1 MALRSLMK
9 GKELR
14 AAQKKLE
21 EARAKAEELE
31 KREAELEADVEA
43 AETDEEKAAVE
54 EAVDAFETEKA
65 ETEKAVT
72 DLEAEVDKLERELA
86 EIEEKQPEAEAP
98 AEGKREAA
106 TPQKEIRTMNKRWK
120 EMTHEERSALVKRD
134 GVQAW
139 IGEIRS
145 AIMEKRAITNVGL
158 TIPQEVLPILKE
170 NVAEYS
176 KLLKHV
182 RLVSVSGE
190 ARQVIQGGIPEAVWT
205 DCCANLNELSLTFY
219 GTEVNCWKVAGFFAL
234 CNANIEDSDEDLIGD
249 VLQALGQAIGL
260 AVDKSILYGTGSRMP
275 LGVVTRLVQT
285 SKPAGYSDTDRPWV
299 DLHTSNVKTIAN
311 SVTGAALIKAIIT
324 NAAAAKNKYTN
335 SAKVWVMNEATHI
348 KILGETIN
356 VDANGQLV
364 AGASDKMPV
373 VGGDIVELEC
383 VPDNMIVAGYFDLY
397 LLGERAGAKFATSE
411 HVRFL
416 QDQTVFKGTAR
427 YDGVPVIAEAFV
439 FIGIDGTSPAVSG
452 VAFPQDK
459 AQPIPAI
466 ALNAAAATVASGD
479 TIQLYALITPGM
491 GTVEWASGTVAKA
504 TVDSTGVVTGKASGS
519 SIITAT
525 CDGLSASCTVTVTAE

>member
-31 KREAELEADVEA
+31 KRESELEADVEA

-54 EAVDAFETEKA
+54 EAVGAFETEKA

-86 EIEEKQPEAEAP
+86 EIEATP
-98 AEGKREAA
+98 AEDKKPEERKAA
-106 TPQKEIRTMNKRWK
+106 TPQKETRTMNKRWR

-205 DCCANLNELSLTFY
+205 DCCANLNELALTFY

-285 SKPAGYSDTDRPWV
+285 EKPAGYSDTDRPWV
-299 DLHTSNVKTIAN
+299 DLHTSNVKSIATT
-311 SVTGAALIKAIIT
+311 VKGVDLFAEILTDAGAAKS
-324 NAAAAKNKYTN
+324 KYSRGT
-335 SAKVWVMNEATHI
+335 KVWVMNETTYTA
-348 KILGETIN
+348 LQAQGLSVN
-356 VDANGQLV
+356 A
-364 AGASDKMPV
+364 AGAIVTAVNGSLPV
-373 VGGDIVELEC
+373 VGGVAEVLDFI
-383 VPDNMIVAGYFDLY
+383 PDNVIIGGYFDLY
-397 LLGERAGAKFATSE
+397 LMAERAGAKFATSE

-416 QDQTVFKGTAR
+416 QDQTVVKGIAR
-427 YDGVPVIAEAFV
+427 YDGKPVIAEGFV
-439 FIGIDGTSPAVSG
+439 AIGLNG
-452 VAFPQDK
+452 VTPTAQMTFAQD
-459 AQPIPAI
+459 
-466 ALNAAAATVASGD
+466 
-479 TIQLYALITPGM
+479 
-491 GTVEWASGTVAKA
+491 
-504 TVDSTGVVTGKASGS
+504 
-519 SIITAT
+519 
-525 CDGLSASCTVTVTAE
+525 SANL

>member
-9 GKELR
+9 GKALR
-14 AAQKKLE
+14 EAQKKLE
-21 EARAKAEELE
+21 EARAKMAELE
-31 KREAELEADVEA
+31 TREAELEADVEA

-54 EAVDAFETEKA
+54 EAVETFETEKA

-86 EIEEKQPEAEAP
+86 EIEATP
-98 AEGKREAA
+98 AEDKKPEERKAA

-158 TIPQEVLPILKE
+158 TIPQDVLPILKE

-205 DCCANLNELSLTFY
+205 DCCANLNELDLTFY

-285 SKPAGYSDTDRPWV
+285 EKPAGYSDTDRPWV
-299 DLHTSNVKTIAN
+299 DLHTSNVKSIAAT
-311 SVTGAALIKAIIT
+311 VKGVDLFAEILTDAGAAKS
-324 NAAAAKNKYTN
+324 KYSRGT
-335 SAKVWVMNEATHI
+335 KVWVMNETTYTA
-348 KILGETIN
+348 LQAQGLSVN
-356 VDANGQLV
+356 A
-364 AGASDKMPV
+364 AGAIVTAVNGSLPV
-373 VGGDIVELEC
+373 VGGVAEVLDFI
-383 VPDNMIVAGYFDLY
+383 PDNVIIGGYFDLY
-397 LLGERAGAKFATSE
+397 LMAERAGAKFATSE

-416 QDQTVFKGTAR
+416 QDQTVVKGTAR
-427 YDGVPVIAEAFV
+427 YDGKPVIAEGFV
-439 FIGIDGTSPAVSG
+439 AIGLNGVTPNATMTFAQDGAN
-452 VAFPQDK
+452 
-459 AQPIPAI
+459 
-466 ALNAAAATVASGD
+466 L
-479 TIQLYALITPGM
+479 
-491 GTVEWASGTVAKA
+491 
-504 TVDSTGVVTGKASGS
+504 
-519 SIITAT
+519 
-525 CDGLSASCTVTVTAE
+525 

>member
-54 EAVDAFETEKA
+54 EAVEAFETEKA

-86 EIEEKQPEAEAP
+86 EIEATP
-98 AEGKREAA
+98 AEDKKPEERKAA

-285 SKPAGYSDTDRPWV
+285 EKPAGYSDTDRPWV
-299 DLHTSNVKTIAN
+299 DLHTSNVKSIAAT
-311 SVTGAALIKAIIT
+311 VKGVDLFAEILTDAGAAKS
-324 NAAAAKNKYTN
+324 KYSRGT
-335 SAKVWVMNEATHI
+335 KVWVMNETTYTA
-348 KILGETIN
+348 LQAQGLSVN
-356 VDANGQLV
+356 A
-364 AGASDKMPV
+364 AGAIVTAVNGSLPV
-373 VGGDIVELEC
+373 VGGVAEVLDFI
-383 VPDNMIVAGYFDLY
+383 PDNVIIGGYFDLY
-397 LLGERAGAKFATSE
+397 LMAERAGAKFATSE

-416 QDQTVFKGTAR
+416 QDQTVVKGTAR
-427 YDGVPVIAEAFV
+427 YDGKPVIAEGFV
-439 FIGIDGTSPAVSG
+439 AIGLNGVTPNATMTFAQDGAN
-452 VAFPQDK
+452 
-459 AQPIPAI
+459 
-466 ALNAAAATVASGD
+466 L
-479 TIQLYALITPGM
+479 
-491 GTVEWASGTVAKA
+491 
-504 TVDSTGVVTGKASGS
+504 
-519 SIITAT
+519 
-525 CDGLSASCTVTVTAE
+525 

>member
-21 EARAKAEELE
+21 EARAKAEELQ

-54 EAVDAFETEKA
+54 EAVESFETEKA

-86 EIEEKQPEAEAP
+86 EIEATP
-98 AEGKREAA
+98 AEDKKPEERKAA

-120 EMTHEERSALVKRD
+120 EMTREERSALVKRD

-158 TIPQEVLPILKE
+158 TIPQEVIPILKE

-285 SKPAGYSDTDRPWV
+285 EKPAGYSDTDRPWV
-299 DLHTSNVKTIAN
+299 DLHTSNVKSIAAT
-311 SVTGAALIKAIIT
+311 VKGVDLFAEILTDAGAAKS
-324 NAAAAKNKYTN
+324 KYSRGT
-335 SAKVWVMNEATHI
+335 KVWVMNETTYTA
-348 KILGETIN
+348 LQAQGLSVN
-356 VDANGQLV
+356 A
-364 AGASDKMPV
+364 AGAIVTVVNGSLPV
-373 VGGDIVELEC
+373 VGGVAEVLDFI
-383 VPDNMIVAGYFDLY
+383 PDNVIIGGYFDLY
-397 LLGERAGAKFATSE
+397 LMAERAGAKFATSE

-416 QDQTVFKGTAR
+416 QDQTVVKGTAR
-427 YDGVPVIAEAFV
+427 YDGKPVIAEGFV
-439 FIGIDGTSPAVSG
+439 AIGLNGVTPNATMTFAQDGAN
-452 VAFPQDK
+452 
-459 AQPIPAI
+459 
-466 ALNAAAATVASGD
+466 L
-479 TIQLYALITPGM
+479 
-491 GTVEWASGTVAKA
+491 
-504 TVDSTGVVTGKASGS
+504 
-519 SIITAT
+519 
-525 CDGLSASCTVTVTAE
+525 

>member
-21 EARAKAEELE
+21 EARAKAEELQ

-120 EMTHEERSALVKRD
+120 EMTHEERSAFVKAD

-205 DCCANLNELSLTFY
+205 DCCANLNELALTFY

-285 SKPAGYSDTDRPWV
+285 EKPAGYSDTDRPWV
-299 DLHTSNVKTIAN
+299 DLHTSNVKSIAAT
-311 SVTGAALIKAIIT
+311 VKGVDLFAEILTDAGAAKS
-324 NAAAAKNKYTN
+324 KYSRGT
-335 SAKVWVMNEATHI
+335 KVWVMNETTYTA
-348 KILGETIN
+348 LQAQGLSVN
-356 VDANGQLV
+356 A
-364 AGASDKMPV
+364 AGAIVTAVNGSLPV
-373 VGGDIVELEC
+373 VGGVAEVLDFI
-383 VPDNMIVAGYFDLY
+383 PDNVIIGGYFDLY
-397 LLGERAGAKFATSE
+397 LMAERAGAKFATSE

-416 QDQTVFKGTAR
+416 QDQTVVKGTAR
-427 YDGVPVIAEAFV
+427 YDGKPVIAEGFV
-439 FIGIDGTSPAVSG
+439 AIGLNG
-452 VAFPQDK
+452 V
-459 AQPIPAI
+459 
-466 ALNAAAATVASGD
+466 
-479 TIQLYALITPGM
+479 TP
-491 GTVEWASGTVAKA
+491 
-504 TVDSTGVVTGKASGS
+504 
-519 SIITAT
+519 
-525 CDGLSASCTVTVTAE
+525 TAEMTFAQDGANL